1 LHRFVRVFYLF
12 YRMLNDTV
20 DVNVTSWEDIL
31 SGVVTPPE
39 RVTSLPSLSTS
50 VSYDI
55 DPSLRFQLLLFAYTS
70 ADVSVTVH
78 ECQAIIVI
86 IMILLVLQAFKSNV
100 GIPLVF
106 LLSVRKRRGSF
117 WLVGCFSLLYLQ

>member
-1 LHRFVRVFYLF
+1 
-12 YRMLNDTV
+12 MLNDTV

-78 ECQAIIVI
+78 ECQAIMVI
-86 IMILLVLQAFKSNV
+86 IMILLVLQAFKSDV
-100 GIPLVF
+100 GIPWVF

>member
-1 LHRFVRVFYLF
+1 
-12 YRMLNDTV
+12 MLNDTV

-39 RVTSLPSLSTS
+39 RVTFLPSLSTS

-55 DPSLRFQLLLFAYTS
+55 DPSLGLQLLLFAYTS

-78 ECQAIIVI
+78 ECQAIMVI
-86 IMILLVLQAFKSNV
+86 IMILLVLQTFKSDV
-100 GIPLVF
+100 GIPWVL
-106 LLSVRKRRGSF
+106 LLSTRKRGGSF

>member
-1 LHRFVRVFYLF
+1 
-12 YRMLNDTV
+12 MLNDAV

-31 SGVVTPPE
+31 SGVVTHPE

-55 DPSLRFQLLLFAYTS
+55 DPSLRFQLLLFAYI

-86 IMILLVLQAFKSNV
+86 IMILLVLQAFKSDV

>member
-1 LHRFVRVFYLF
+1 
-12 YRMLNDTV
+12 MLNDTV

-55 DPSLRFQLLLFAYTS
+55 DPNLRFQILLFAYTS
-70 ADVSVTVH
+70 TDVSVTAH
-78 ECQAIIVI
+78 ECQTIMVI
-86 IMILLVLQAFKSNV
+86 IMILLVLQVFKSDV
-100 GIPLVF
+100 RIPWVF
-106 LLSVRKRRGSF
+106 LLSVRKRREVFG
-117 WLVGCFSLLYLQ
+117 WLVVFLFSICNNIIYLQN

>member
-1 LHRFVRVFYLF
+1 
-12 YRMLNDTV
+12 MLNDAV

-31 SGVVTPPE
+31 SGVVTHPE

-55 DPSLRFQLLLFAYTS
+55 DPGLRFQLLLFAYIS

-86 IMILLVLQAFKSNV
+86 IMILLVLQAFKSDV
-100 GIPLVF
+100 GIPWVF

-117 WLVGCFSLLYLQ
+117 WLVGWLVVFLFSICNNMIYLQN

>member
-1 LHRFVRVFYLF
+1 
-12 YRMLNDTV
+12 MLNDTV

-31 SGVVTPPE
+31 SGVVTHPE
-39 RVTSLPSLSTS
+39 RVTSLSTS

>member
-1 LHRFVRVFYLF
+1 MSHPGKIY
-12 YRMLNDTV
+12 
-20 DVNVTSWEDIL
+20 
-31 SGVVTPPE
+31 SGVVTPLE

-78 ECQAIIVI
+78 ECQAIMVI
-86 IMILLVLQAFKSNV
+86 IMILLVLQAFKSDV
-100 GIPLVF
+100 GIPWLF
-106 LLSVRKRRGSF
+106 LLSVRKRRGKF
-117 WLVGCFSLLYLQ
+117 LVGWLFFSSIFAII

>member
-1 LHRFVRVFYLF
+1 
-12 YRMLNDTV
+12 MLNDTV

-55 DPSLRFQLLLFAYTS
+55 DPSLGLQLLLFAYTS

-78 ECQAIIVI
+78 ECQAIMVI
-86 IMILLVLQAFKSNV
+86 IMILLVLQTFKSDV
-100 GIPLVF
+100 GIPWMF
-106 LLSVRKRRGSF
+106 LLLVRKRRGSF

>member
-12 YRMLNDTV
+12 YCMLNDTV

-31 SGVVTPPE
+31 SGVVTHPE
-39 RVTSLPSLSTS
+39 RVTSLSTS

-55 DPSLRFQLLLFAYTS
+55 DPSLRFQLLLFVYTS

>member
-55 DPSLRFQLLLFAYTS
+55 DPSLGLQLLLFAYTS

-78 ECQAIIVI
+78 ECQAIMVI
-86 IMILLVLQAFKSNV
+86 IMILLVLQTFKSDV
-100 GIPLVF
+100 GIPWVF

>member
-1 LHRFVRVFYLF
+1 MHRFVRVFYLF
-12 YRMLNDTV
+12 YHMLNDAV

-31 SGVVTPPE
+31 SGVVTHPE

-55 DPSLRFQLLLFAYTS
+55 DPSLRFQLLLFAYI

-78 ECQAIIVI
+78 ECQAIMVI
-86 IMILLVLQAFKSNV
+86 IMILLVLQAFKSDV
-100 GIPLVF
+100 EIPWVF

>member
-1 LHRFVRVFYLF
+1 
-12 YRMLNDTV
+12 MLNDTV

-31 SGVVTPPE
+31 SGVVTHPE
-39 RVTSLPSLSTS
+39 RVTSLSTS

-55 DPSLRFQLLLFAYTS
+55 DPSLRFQLLLFVYTS

>member
-1 LHRFVRVFYLF
+1 MHRFVRVFYLF

-55 DPSLRFQLLLFAYTS
+55 DPSLGFQLLLFAYTS

-78 ECQAIIVI
+78 ECQAIMVI
-86 IMILLVLQAFKSNV
+86 IMILLVLQAFKSDV
-100 GIPLVF
+100 GIPWVF